1 MRALTHGGRPASQM
15 IATST
20 LRVYIMVRGWFEA
33 VAEDQT
39 YATKATRDYEVV
51 GSYEDCTNWIS
62 EVKLRS
68 HR

>member
-20 LRVYIMVRGWFEA
+20 LRVYIMVSGWFAA
-33 VAEDQT
+33 VVEDHT

-51 GSYEDCTNWIS
+51 RSYEDCTD
-62 EVKLRS
+62 
-68 HR
+68 